1 MGAELAL
8 GQATLGPEPW
18 ELLKSG
24 PWPAPEDLWPEPR
37 RWDAVYKSRPLSPR
51 SLAVLHDLV
60 GHKACHCQPA
70 SDASDLDESHQE
82 PERLSEPE
90 PQPGPSEVEPKL
102 PRQKREVV
110 ADATAKAGTE
120 LWRAVADRQLEE
132 AETAVREASL
142 RRLETEVRLLN
153 TELQDMQQEGT
164 QLRLRAQTAEAMVS
178 ALMQENQALV
188 EQLRPKH

>member
-1 MGAELAL
+1 
-8 GQATLGPEPW
+8 
-18 ELLKSG
+18 
-24 PWPAPEDLWPEPR
+24 
-37 RWDAVYKSRPLSPR
+37 
-51 SLAVLHDLV
+51 
-60 GHKACHCQPA
+60 
-70 SDASDLDESHQE
+70 
-82 PERLSEPE
+82 
-90 PQPGPSEVEPKL
+90 
-102 PRQKREVV
+102 
-110 ADATAKAGTE
+110 

>member
-8 GQATLGPEPW
+8 GQATLGPPPW

-24 PWPAPEDLWPEPR
+24 SWPAPEELWPEPR

-51 SLAVLHDLV
+51 SLAVLHDFA
-60 GHKACHCQPA
+60 GHKVRHCQPS
-70 SDASDLDESHQE
+70 SDASDLDEFHQE

-90 PQPGPSEVEPKL
+90 PQPGPAEVEATKL
-102 PRQKREVV
+102 WRPV
-110 ADATAKAGTE
+110 ADH
-120 LWRAVADRQLEE
+120 QLEE
-132 AETAVREASL
+132 AETAVREATL
-142 RRLETEVRLLN
+142 QRLETEVRLLN
-153 TELQDMQQEGT
+153 TEIQDLQQEGT
-164 QLRLRAQTAEAMVS
+164 QLRLRAQTAEAKVS

>member
-8 GQATLGPEPW
+8 GQATLGPPPW

-24 PWPAPEDLWPEPR
+24 SWPAPEELWPEPR

-51 SLAVLHDLV
+51 SLAVLHDFA
-60 GHKACHCQPA
+60 GHKAGCKVRHCQPS
-70 SDASDLDESHQE
+70 SDASDLDEFHQE

-90 PQPGPSEVEPKL
+90 PQPGPAEVEAPKL
-102 PRQKREVV
+102 WRPV
-110 ADATAKAGTE
+110 ADH
-120 LWRAVADRQLEE
+120 QLEE
-132 AETAVREASL
+132 AETAVREATL
-142 RRLETEVRLLN
+142 QRLETEVRLLN
-153 TELQDMQQEGT
+153 TEIQDLQQEGT
-164 QLRLRAQTAEAMVS
+164 QLRLRAQTAEAKVS